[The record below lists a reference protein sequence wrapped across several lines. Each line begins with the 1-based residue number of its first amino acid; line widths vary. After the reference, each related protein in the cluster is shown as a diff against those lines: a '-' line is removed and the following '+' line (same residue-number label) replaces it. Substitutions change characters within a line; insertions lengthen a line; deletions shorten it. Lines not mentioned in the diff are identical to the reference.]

1 MSVKPIRCQWCGN
14 DPLYIK
20 YHDEEWGKPTHDDKI
35 LFEFIIL
42 ESFQAGLSWLTI
54 LRKRAH
60 FREAF
65 DGFDYNKIALYDIDK
80 QRELVQNS
88 GIIRNKLKIKSAIT
102 NAQAFIAIQKEFGS
116 FNTYIWAF
124 VNHQPIVNQF
134 MSLEEIPAST
144 PLSDKISK
152 DLKQRGFKFIGTT
165 IIYAYMQACGLV
177 DDHIVSCFCH
187 SQK

>member
-1 MSVKPIRCQWCGN
+1 MSMEPVRCQWCGD

-20 YHDEEWGKPTHDDKI
+20 YHDEEWGKPTHDDQT

-42 ESFQAGLSWLTI
+42 ESFQAGLNWLTI
-54 LRKRAH
+54 LRKREN
-60 FREAF
+60 FRDAF
-65 DGFDYNKIALYDIDK
+65 DGFDYQKIALYDADK
-80 QRELVQNS
+80 QKELLQNP

-102 NAQAFIAIQKEFGS
+102 NAQAFITIRKEFGS
-116 FNTYIWAF
+116 FSKYIWAF
-124 VNHQPIVNQF
+124 VKHQPIVNQF
-134 MSLEEIPAST
+134 ASFNDIPAST

-152 DLKQRGFKFIGTT
+152 DLKQRGFRFIGTT

-177 DDHIVSCFCH
+177 DNHVVSCFCH